1 MCAYAPFGWIINVTV
16 VLIFM
21 AQYFTEESS
30 ISHFLYSSK
39 KSALLWL
46 VVRVYLGYEWF
57 MAGWDKIYNPAWVG
71 DSSGAAIT
79 GFVNN
84 ALTKTAGAHPDV
96 QGWYASFLQ
105 NAVLTHPAL
114 WSNLIAFGE
123 VLVGVAIIAGI
134 FVGIATFFGA
144 FMNLNFML
152 AGTVSINPIMFVL
165 SVFLILAWR
174 VAGYWG
180 LDRFVLPIFF
190 RSVHPR
196 NF

>member
-1 MCAYAPFGWIINVTV
+1 
-16 VLIFM
+16 M

-30 ISHFLYSSK
+30 ISHFLYSSR

-46 VVRVYLGYEWF
+46 VVRLYIGYEWIT
-57 MAGWDKIYNPAWVG
+57 AGWDKIYNPAWVG

-79 GFVNN
+79 GFVKG
-84 ALTKTAGAHPDV
+84 ALAKTAEFCQPAPAACHPDV

-105 NAVLTHPAL
+105 NAVLTHPVL

-123 VLVGVAIIAGI
+123 VLVGIAIIAGI

-180 LDRFVLPIFF
+180 LDRFALPIFF
-190 RSVHPR
+190 RSVHTR
-196 NF
+196 NL

>member
-1 MCAYAPFGWIINVTV
+1 
-16 VLIFM
+16 M
-21 AQYFTEESS
+21 AQYFNEQSS
-30 ISHFLYSSK
+30 LSHFLYSSR

-46 VVRVYLGYEWF
+46 VVRLYIGYEWVT
-57 MAGWDKIYNPAWVG
+57 AGWDKIHNPAWVG
-71 DSSGAAIT
+71 DSAGAAIT

-105 NAVLTHPAL
+105 NAVLPNPAL
-114 WSNLIAFGE
+114 WSNLVAFGE
-123 VLVGVAIIAGI
+123 VLVGVAIIVGI

-180 LDRFVLPIFF
+180 LDRFALPLFF
-190 RSVHPR
+190 RNVHMR
-196 NF
+196 NL